1 MKTKKKRIGTK
12 AQIRA
17 MKEKERRISLIIAV
31 TLLAALILFTSF
43 YVYTTLLAPSEDGA
57 LPAPTLQFRPES
69 NSSKL
74 EAMIVDQLSLTMPN
88 QTFVQTTASILTEAG
103 YAVDYY
109 SGEKVN
115 VEFYRNLAIGESD
128 LIILRAHS
136 ALSESAE
143 TGEQLGSVD
152 LFSSEPYSTT
162 KYVSQQLTAQV
173 SNCMFRAGGP
183 TYFGINPPFFQKSMV
198 GTFKN
203 TVIILMGC
211 NGLTYTTLAQALVQK
226 GARVVIGW
234 NGSVDA
240 DHTDRATAQLVQ
252 HLVAE
257 GQTIKQAVENTIKE
271 VGPDPID
278 NSILE
283 YYPVKSGNYLIQ
295 R

>member
-1 MKTKKKRIGTK
+1 MKAKKKPLGTK

-31 TLLAALILFTSF
+31 LFLAALILFASF
-43 YVYTTLLAPSEDGA
+43 YAYSNLFAPLAEGA

-88 QTFVQTTASILTEAG
+88 QTFVQTVASILTEAD
-103 YAVDYY
+103 YTVDYFN
-109 SGEKVN
+109 GEKVN
-115 VEFYRNLAIGESD
+115 VEFYGELATGESN

-136 ALSESAE
+136 AVEVSEA
-143 TGEQLGSVD
+143 GALLGSVG

-162 KYVSQQLTAQV
+162 KYFSQQVTDQV
-173 SNCMFRAGGP
+173 SNCKFLTGGP
-183 TYFGINPPFFQKSMV
+183 TYFGINPSFFQKSMR

-211 NGLTYTTLAQALVQK
+211 DGLTFTTLAQALVQK

-234 NGSVDA
+234 VGPVSA
-240 DHTDRATAQLVQ
+240 DHTDQATVQLLQ
-252 HLVAE
+252 HLVAKS
-257 GQTIKQAVENTIKE
+257 QTIKQAVENTVKE
-271 VGPDPID
+271 VGPDPECD
-278 NSILE
+278 NSLE
-283 YYPVKSGNYLIQ
+283 YYPLESGNQAIQ